1 VGEFEQLVLLAL
13 VRLGAG
19 AYGMEVRR
27 EIEERTGRD
36 VSIAAVYT
44 TLGRIE
50 AKGWAA
56 HELGEP
62 TPERGG
68 RAKKHY
74 RPLPEGLAA
83 LAETRSALD
92 SMWDGLSPGRSA
104 DSGGGRA

>member
-1 VGEFEQLVLLAL
+1 MGEFEQLVLLAL
-13 VRLGAG
+13 IRLGPG

-44 TLGRIE
+44 TLGRLE
-50 AKGWAA
+50 AKGWAD
-56 HELGEP
+56 HEMGEP

-74 RPLPEGLAA
+74 RALPEGMAA
-83 LAETRSALD
+83 LEQTRAALD
-92 SMWDGLSPGRSA
+92 RMWHGLTKERATDPGWGRS
-104 DSGGGRA
+104 